1 MADSWL
7 RERALHLWD
16 RRSLE
21 EEVSVNRGIFLESD
35 VGCWW
40 MGFKLLLVG
49 VFGEKQ
55 NRGGP
60 AGQIESV
67 SRFPFLEGN
76 EVGNYVGLRC
86 SCPVGRVGPLMFSLA
101 FWRHT
106 RVRAGQS
113 QLTATDLSP
122 EISFLELD
130 LKWVC

>member
-1 MADSWL
+1 MADSWS

-16 RRSLE
+16 RRNLE

-40 MGFKLLLVG
+40 MGFELLLVG

-55 NRGGP
+55 DRGGL

-67 SRFPFLEGN
+67 SRFSFLEGG
-76 EVGNYVGLRC
+76 EVGNYVRLRR
-86 SCPVGRVGPLMFSLA
+86 SCLVMFSLT

-130 LKWVC
+130 LRWVC

>member
-1 MADSWL
+1 MGQKKLRRRSVSQSRDL
-7 RERALHLWD
+7 PRER
-16 RRSLE
+16 
-21 EEVSVNRGIFLESD
+21 RGLPVD
-35 VGCWW
+35 G
-40 MGFKLLLVG
+40 LQALLVD

-55 NRGGP
+55 DRGGL

-67 SRFPFLEGN
+67 SRFPFLEGS
-76 EVGNYVGLRC
+76 EVGNYVGLRR
-86 SCPVGRVGPLMFSLA
+86 SYPGPLSCFLT

>member
-1 MADSWL
+1 M
-7 RERALHLWD
+7 WD

-35 VGCWW
+35 VGCRW

-55 NRGGP
+55 DRGGL

-86 SCPVGRVGPLMFSLA
+86 SCPGMFSLT